1 MNVEGPLFHKP
12 KSIIAA
18 KNILYATVFLG
29 LITLGINKL
38 SYGSGNPADNRGLVI
53 ALVSFALILFLTRQI
68 GLGQKWA
75 RTVFLILFILGI
87 ALFPYTIVPL
97 FRMNPLLGVLSLL
110 QALLQILALRYLFAK
125 ESTHWFNSV
134 HSTVPQ

>member
-1 MNVEGPLFHKP
+1 MNESGPLFHKP

-29 LITLGINKL
+29 LITLVINKL
-38 SYGSGNPADNRGLVI
+38 SYGSSNPADNRGLII
-53 ALVSFALILFLTRQI
+53 ALVSFAVILFLVRQI
-68 GLGQKWA
+68 GLGHKWA
-75 RTVFLILFILGI
+75 RTVFVILFILGI

-125 ESTHWFNSV
+125 ESTEWFNRV